1 MRVVF
6 YTSGT
11 TGSGRLVRG
20 ISIGNA
26 IQRKNLDWQY
36 VIINFSPFA
45 HLADIFGLKH
55 IEIPPEDEQQ
65 LSLDNYTN
73 SHLYK
78 TLISLN
84 PEVLIIDLLWFP
96 LYHFI
101 RDLNCKKIFICHYV
115 VDSFFSVP
123 LKEKTLYF
131 RPEDFD
137 RMLAI
142 EPFRNRLPFFEINPI
157 IICNRGEILSRKSAL
172 DALGLLDNGRKKCL
186 VAFNA
191 RPGDFENQKNKY
203 SYLESDGYDMVYSTN
218 YKGGIFPAV
227 DYFNAFD
234 LIVCGAGYNQF
245 WEVKYFDKKTILE
258 TIQGN
263 FSSQEKRIK
272 MGRNFYFDE
281 NGADQ
286 LVDIIQKL

>member
-26 IQRKNLDWQY
+26 IRRKDPSWQY
-36 VIINFSPFA
+36 VIISFSPFA
-45 HLADIFGLKH
+45 HLADIFGIKH
-55 IEIPPEDEQQ
+55 IELPPEDESQ
-65 LSLDNYTN
+65 LSPDSYSG

-78 TLISLN
+78 TILSLN
-84 PEVLIIDLLWFP
+84 PDVLIIDLLWFP

-101 RDLNCKKIFICHYV
+101 RDIRCKKIFICHYV
-115 VDSFFSVP
+115 VDSFFAVP
-123 LKEKTLYF
+123 LKEHTLYF
-131 RPEDFD
+131 RPEDYD

-142 EPFRNRLPFFEINPI
+142 EPFRNKFPFDEINPI
-157 IICNRGEILSRKSAL
+157 IIRNRSEILSRKSAM
-172 DALGLLDNGRKKCL
+172 DALGLADNGRKKCL

-191 RPGDFENQKNKY
+191 RPGDFDTHKKKY
-203 SYLESDGYDMVYSTN
+203 SHLEREGYDMVYSTN
-218 YKGGIFPAV
+218 YEKGIFPAV

-245 WEVKYFDKKTILE
+245 WEAKYFDKRTVLE
-258 TIQGN
+258 TIQGH

-272 MGRNFYFDE
+272 MGRNFHFDE

-286 LVDIIQKL
+286 LVDIIQKI